1 MLTAMRSGA
10 GSKVI
15 KFVIFSFLV
24 LAVAGLALMDV
35 GGFFQNG
42 SARND
47 TVATVAGQKINGA
60 DFDRAVRRA
69 VNQQGLSDIN
79 MAYKLGLVNQYLNNQ
94 ISGALTQR
102 AASDNGILVDNKVIA
117 ERLAELVAPYTK
129 DGMTTDEAL
138 RRILMAQGLTEP
150 EFIAMMRSELTQL
163 MIRGSLQNAGLVSEA
178 EVKDLYQQ
186 RHEQRTAKIIVLSND
201 SVEGAEAAT
210 DEVLK
215 PFYQAGQE
223 KYAVP
228 ETRVFTVA
236 LLTEAAARKA
246 LDVSDEEVQQ
256 MYKDRLDEY
265 TEKEKRQLQQ
275 ALFTTE
281 ADAKA
286 AHEKVKAGASLKDAA
301 GASYI
306 GEEGFEE
313 SGLPKEIAEP
323 AFALEKGETT
333 DPIKTS
339 LGWHVLTMK
348 DTIAAK
354 VKPFESVKEAIK
366 KDLIEEKAAN
376 QLVETSNQL
385 DDALAGGQSL
395 EDAAKDFHLELKKIG
410 PVRQDGSTAD
420 SKDGMKDFAKSRGE
434 ILEVAYSL
442 QPEEISSV
450 QELPDGTYAVIQVDT
465 VTPKT
470 YKEFESV
477 KAELAKTWAAD
488 QQDVLNRRRATDL
501 LQAVQSG
508 NKTMEDAAKDVGASV
523 KTVTLSN
530 AKPAEAPVTDALK
543 QQLFGNDKGTFQLSP
558 AKDAYIL
565 ATVTSVSMPDADK
578 ASKADLDAVR
588 EEAQKMAE
596 NEIFAVYFAQLQ
608 EKYGVKINQNVL
620 DKMYTQN
627 AEQQL

>member
-10 GSKVI
+10 GSKFV

-69 VNQQGLSDIN
+69 VTQQGLSDVN
-79 MAYKLGLVNQYLNNQ
+79 MAYKLGLVNQYLDNQ
-94 ISGALTQR
+94 IAGALTQR
-102 AASDNGILVDNKVIA
+102 AAHDLGIQVDNKVIA
-117 ERLAELVAPYTK
+117 ERLTELVAPYTK

-138 RRILMAQGLTEP
+138 RRVLMAQGLSEP

-163 MIRGSLQNAGLVSEA
+163 MIRGSLQNAGLISDAEA
-178 EVKDLYQQ
+178 KDLYQQ
-186 RHEQRTAKIIVLSND
+186 KHEQRTAKIIVLQND
-201 SVEGAEAAT
+201 TVSGAEAAT

-228 ETRVFTVA
+228 ETRTFTIA
-236 LLTEAAARKA
+236 LLTEDAARKA
-246 LDVSDEEVQQ
+246 IEISDEDLQQ
-256 MYKDRLDEY
+256 TYKDRLDEY
-265 TEKEKRQLQQ
+265 TEKEKRLLQQ

-281 ADAKA
+281 DAAKA
-286 AHEKVKAGASLKDAA
+286 AHEKVTAGASLKDAA

-306 GEEGFEE
+306 GEESFAE
-313 SGLPKEIAEP
+313 SGLPKEIAKP
-323 AFALEKGETT
+323 AFALEKGAATA
-333 DPIKTS
+333 PIKTP
-339 LGWHVLTMK
+339 LGWHVLVMK

-354 VKPFESVKEAIK
+354 AKSFESVKDAIK
-366 KDLIEEKAAN
+366 KEMIEEKAAN

-395 EDAAKDFHLELKKIG
+395 EDAAKDFHLDVKKVSA
-410 PVRQDGSTAD
+410 VRQDGSTAD
-420 SKDGMKDFAKSRGE
+420 SKDGMKDFAKTRGE
-434 ILEVAYSL
+434 LLEVAYSL

-450 QELPDGTYAVIQVDT
+450 QELPDGTYAVIRVDN

-470 YKEFESV
+470 YKNFESV
-477 KAELAKTWAAD
+477 KAELAKTWLAD
-488 QQDVLNRRRATDL
+488 QKDVLNRRRATDM

-508 NKTMEDAAKDVGASV
+508 GKTMEDAAKEAGASV
-523 KTVTLSN
+523 KTITLSN
-530 AKPAEAPVTDALK
+530 AKPAEAPVTEALK
-543 QQLFGNDKGTFQLSP
+543 QQLFSSDKGTFQLSP
-558 AKDAYIL
+558 AKGAYIL
-565 ATVTSVSMPDADK
+565 ATVTAVSMPGADK
-578 ASKADLDAVR
+578 ASKADL
-588 EEAQKMAE
+588 EAIRAETQKMAS
-596 NEIFAVYFAQLQ
+596 NEILAVYYAHMQ
-608 EKYGVKINQNVL
+608 EKYGVQINRNVL
-620 DKMYTQN
+620 DKMYAQS
-627 AEQQL
+627 AEQQF